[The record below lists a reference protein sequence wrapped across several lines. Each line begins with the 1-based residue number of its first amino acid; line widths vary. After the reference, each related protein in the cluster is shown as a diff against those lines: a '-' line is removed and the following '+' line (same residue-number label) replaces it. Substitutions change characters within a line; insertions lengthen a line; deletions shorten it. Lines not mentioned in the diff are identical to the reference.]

1 MDIKKVEH
9 IGIAVKDLQESRKF
23 YEQVLGLK
31 CYREETVPDQKVR
44 TAFYTAG
51 NIKIELLEA
60 TDRESPVA
68 KFIEKKGEGLHH
80 IALETEDLAK
90 NLQQINNQIKL
101 IDKKPRP
108 GVEGL
113 QIAFV
118 HPASAHGV
126 LVELCE
132 HLHRG
137 K

>member
-44 TAFYTAG
+44 TAFYKAG
-51 NIKIELLEA
+51 NVKIELLEA
-60 TDRESPVA
+60 TDQESPVA

-80 IALETEDLAK
+80 IAFETEDLAK
-90 NLQQINNQIKL
+90 NLKQINNQIRL

-108 GVEGL
+108 GAEGL

-132 HLHRG
+132 HPHHG